1 MGEEREKSLR
11 IVLADLHIHTCL
23 SPCATLD
30 MTPRKI
36 VKQAQEKK
44 LGIIAITDHNS
55 AENTRSVMAAAR
67 HTGLCVIP
75 GIEVTTSE
83 EVHIVGLFED
93 AADAISMQALVYD
106 HLQPGENDDDLFG
119 IQVIANEFDEVEG
132 INRRLLIGA
141 TSLGLSEVVDAIHR
155 LDGLAVAAH
164 IDREAFSV
172 IGQLGFIPEDLALD
186 AVEISRNM
194 TLETAQEHFKE
205 YKRFAFVTSSDAHDV
220 PEVGTRPTNFLM
232 AGPELAEL
240 RLALKGT
247 GGRKIAGSFASH
259 IGHCGECN
267 KRRSD
272 PR

>member
-23 SPCATLD
+23 SPCATLE

-36 VKQAQEKK
+36 VRQAQEKK

-93 AADAISMQALVYD
+93 VADAISIQDLVYD
-106 HLQPGENDDDLFG
+106 HIQPGENDDDLFG

-141 TSLGLSEVVDAIHR
+141 TSLALSEVVDAIHG
-155 LDGLAVAAH
+155 LNGLAVAAH
-164 IDREAFSV
+164 IDREAFSI
-172 IGQLGFIPEDLALD
+172 IGQLGFIPEDLELD
-186 AVEISRNM
+186 AVEISRRM
-194 TLETAQEHFKE
+194 TLDQALARFREYERFPFITA
-205 YKRFAFVTSSDAHDV
+205 SDAHDL
-220 PEVGTRPTNFLM
+220 EEIGTRPTGFRT

-240 RLALKGT
+240 KRALKGT
-247 GGRKIAGSFASH
+247 GGRKI
-259 IGHCGECN
+259 EY
-267 KRRSD
+267 
-272 PR
+272 

>member
-1 MGEEREKSLR
+1 MR

-36 VKQAQEKK
+36 VKEAQKKK
-44 LGIIAITDHNS
+44 LKVIAVTDHNS
-55 AENTRSVMAAAR
+55 AENIGAVMAAAR
-67 HTGLCVIP
+67 HTGLAVIP

-93 AADAISMQALVYD
+93 IADALAMQALVYNR
-106 HLQPGENDDDLFG
+106 LQPGENDDNLFG

-155 LDGLAVAAH
+155 LKGLAVASH

-172 IGQLGFIPEDLALD
+172 IGQLGFIPGDLALD

-194 TLETAQEHFKE
+194 TLDQARTHFRKYE
-205 YKRFAFVTSSDAHDV
+205 RFALITSSDAHDI
-220 PEVGTRPTNFLM
+220 PEIGISSTNFLM
-232 AGPELAEL
+232 SGPEMAEL
-240 RLALKGT
+240 RLALKGER
-247 GGRKIAGSFASH
+247 GRNIEG
-259 IGHCGECN
+259 
-267 KRRSD
+267 
-272 PR
+272 